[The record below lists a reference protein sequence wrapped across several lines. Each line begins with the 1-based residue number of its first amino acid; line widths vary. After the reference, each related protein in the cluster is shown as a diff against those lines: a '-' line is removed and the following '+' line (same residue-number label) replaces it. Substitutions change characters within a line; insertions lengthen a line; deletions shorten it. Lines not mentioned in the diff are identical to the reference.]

1 MNLDDVAFLVVDDD
15 DNNLYTLSRQ
25 LGHMGYS
32 NITTAGGGHEAI
44 ALLEAREFDLVL
56 LDNMMP
62 EVSGI
67 DVLQHLHNRKG
78 FAELPVIMVS
88 ALTETDSVV
97 ACIELGAEDYVPKPV
112 NVTLLKARIE
122 ATLQRKTLREA
133 AARQLR
139 VLREVFGRYVPEDVV
154 TAIVAGRGTL
164 QPTKTNA
171 TILYADVEAFTT
183 IAEERE
189 PEQVV
194 QMLNE
199 YFPAMIRC
207 IDEHGGSVNQFQGD
221 ALLVTFNVPVADER
235 HPDQALRAAAAM
247 QETVARQK
255 FADVK
260 LKIRI
265 GISTGEV
272 IAGNVGSGERVNY
285 TVHGDAVNTAARLE
299 QLNKDYRTSV
309 LVSGATAALAKES
322 HALRSLGNAT
332 VRGKNTALE
341 VFCLDV
347 ESHL

>member
-1 MNLDDVAFLVVDDD
+1 MNPDDVAFLVVDDD

-25 LGHMGYS
+25 LRRMGYS
-32 NITTAGGGHEAI
+32 NITTASGGGEAI
-44 ALLEAREFDLVL
+44 ALLEEHEFDLVL

-62 EVSGI
+62 EVSGL
-67 DVLQHLHNRKG
+67 DVLQHLHKNKG

-139 VLREVFGRYVPEDVV
+139 VIREVFGRYVPEDVV
-154 TAIVAGRGTL
+154 TAIVEGRGTL
-164 QPTKTNA
+164 QPTKTVA
-171 TILYADVEAFTT
+171 TILYADIEAFTT

-194 QMLNE
+194 KMLNE
-199 YFPAMIRC
+199 YFPAMIQN

-235 HPDQALRAAAAM
+235 HADQALHAAASM
-247 QETVARQK
+247 QRTVAGQR
-255 FADVK
+255 FAGVK
-260 LKIRI
+260 LNVRI

-285 TVHGDAVNTAARLE
+285 TVHGDAVNVAARLE
-299 QLNKDYRTSV
+299 QLNKEYRTGV
-309 LVSGATAALAKES
+309 LVSGATAAQAKDKHS
-322 HALRSLGNAT
+322 LRSLGRAA
-332 VRGKNTALE
+332 VRGKNATLEIFCLE
-341 VFCLDV
+341 VDP
-347 ESHL
+347 